1 MTSNADLLNSL
12 KIDRNAA
19 PPASSRK
26 GLWIGVAVAAA
37 VVVIAGGAFALRG
50 GKAMAVQ
57 VTEATA
63 IGAGGSSN
71 ASVLDATGYVV
82 ARRMATVSAKVTG
95 KVREI
100 LIEEGQ
106 HVETG
111 QVLARLDPV
120 DANAQRTLSAAQL
133 SAAQSQ
139 SASVQAQLKQAE
151 ADAARLS
158 SLVKQQLVSRA
169 QFDQAI
175 AARDA
180 LRAQLVT
187 SQRNAQVARDGL
199 QIAANGVDNTIV
211 RAPFAGVVIAKAA
224 QPGEIVSPLSA
235 GGGFTRTGI
244 GTIVDMDSL
253 EVEVDVN
260 EAFLQKVVADAPT
273 IITLN
278 AYPDWKIPGKVI
290 AIIPTAD
297 RSKATVK
304 VRVAFGE
311 KDARVLPD
319 MGARVAFLPV
329 QDSATSS
336 APKISG
342 VLIPS
347 NAVLGSD
354 TVFVLKDGAIA
365 RRNVKVSGNGAE
377 LKVESGVIAGETVVL
392 EPQSSW
398 ADGLRVRVQ

>member
-1 MTSNADLLNSL
+1 MTDRKDLLKQL
-12 KIDRNAA
+12 TIDRDL
-19 PPASSRK
+19 PPERKIPWGWMVTVLALLGLGFGLYTLLNKGSGEIVVKTAVARAASS
-26 GLWIGVAVAAA
+26 AAD
-37 VVVIAGGAFALRG
+37 
-50 GKAMAVQ
+50 
-57 VTEATA
+57 
-63 IGAGGSSN
+63 
-71 ASVLDATGYVV
+71 ASLLDASGYVV
-82 ARRMATVSAKVTG
+82 ARRQATVSSKVTG
-95 KVREI
+95 KVESV
-100 LIEEGQ
+100 LIEEGMR
-106 HVETG
+106 VEKD
-111 QVLARLDPV
+111 QLLATLEPV
-120 DANAQRTLSAAQL
+120 DSQKQLDLTLAQARAAEAQL
-133 SAAQSQ
+133 GDLR
-139 SASVQAQLKQAE
+139 VQIT
-151 ADAARLS
+151 DAARQLKRQQELVAKRLVSQATLDSAETLVS
-158 SLVKQQLVSRA
+158 SLKARLNSAQRSLDVSRA
-169 QFDQAI
+169 S
-175 AARDA
+175 
-180 LRAQLVT
+180 VGV
-187 SQRNAQVARDGL
+187 SQQNL
-199 QIAANGVDNTIV
+199 DNTKV
-211 RAPFAGVVIAKAA
+211 YAPFAGIVIARSA
-224 QPGEIVSPLSA
+224 QVGEIVSPLSA

-311 KDARVLPD
+311 KDTRVLPD

>member
-1 MTSNADLLNSL
+1 MQIIDATRQLKRQQELVAKKLVSQVSLDSAETLVNSL
-12 KIDRNAA
+12 K
-19 PPASSRK
+19 
-26 GLWIGVAVAAA
+26 
-37 VVVIAGGAFALRG
+37 
-50 GKAMAVQ
+50 
-57 VTEATA
+57 
-63 IGAGGSSN
+63 
-71 ASVLDATGYVV
+71 
-82 ARRMATVSAKVTG
+82 
-95 KVREI
+95 
-100 LIEEGQ
+100 
-106 HVETG
+106 
-111 QVLARLDPV
+111 ARL
-120 DANAQRTLSAAQL
+120 NSAQR
-133 SAAQSQ
+133 
-139 SASVQAQLKQAE
+139 
-151 ADAARLS
+151 
-158 SLVKQQLVSRA
+158 SLDVSRA
-169 QFDQAI
+169 SVA
-175 AARDA
+175 
-180 LRAQLVT
+180 V
-187 SQRNAQVARDGL
+187 SQQNL
-199 QIAANGVDNTIV
+199 DNTKV
-211 RAPFAGVVIAKAA
+211 YAPFAGVVIARSA
-224 QPGEIVSPLSA
+224 QVGEIVSPLSA

-273 IITLN
+273 LITLN

-319 MGARVAFLPV
+319 MGARVAFLP
-329 QDSATSS
+329 ATSS
-336 APKISG
+336 ATSAAPTISG

-377 LKVESGVIAGETVVL
+377 LKVESGVTAGETVVL

>member
-1 MTSNADLLNSL
+1 MTDRKDLLKQL
-12 KIDRNAA
+12 TIDRDL
-19 PPASSRK
+19 PPERKIPWGWIATVLALVGIGYVLFTLLNKGIGEIVVKTAVARAASS
-26 GLWIGVAVAAA
+26 AAD
-37 VVVIAGGAFALRG
+37 
-50 GKAMAVQ
+50 
-57 VTEATA
+57 
-63 IGAGGSSN
+63 SSL
-71 ASVLDATGYVV
+71 LDASGYVV
-82 ARRMATVSAKVTG
+82 ARRQATVSSKVTG
-95 KVREI
+95 KVESV
-100 LIEEGQ
+100 LIEEGMR
-106 HVETG
+106 VEKD
-111 QVLARLDPV
+111 QLLATLEPIDSQKQLDLTL
-120 DANAQRTLSAAQL
+120 AQARAADAQL
-133 SAAQSQ
+133 GDLR
-139 SASVQAQLKQAE
+139 VQIV
-151 ADAARLS
+151 DAARQLKRQQELVAKKLVS
-158 SLVKQQLVSRA
+158 QASLDSAETLVNSLKARLNSAQRSLDVSRA
-169 QFDQAI
+169 SVA
-175 AARDA
+175 
-180 LRAQLVT
+180 V
-187 SQRNAQVARDGL
+187 SQQNL
-199 QIAANGVDNTIV
+199 DNTKV
-211 RAPFAGVVIAKAA
+211 YAPFAGVVIARSA
-224 QPGEIVSPLSA
+224 QVGEIVSPLSA

-304 VRVAFGE
+304 VRVSFGE

-319 MGARVAFLPV
+319 MGARVAFLSTKN
-329 QDSATSS
+329 SATSA
-336 APKISG
+336 APTISG

-365 RRNVKVSGNGAE
+365 RRSVKVSGNGAE
-377 LKVESGVIAGETVVL
+377 LKVESGVTAGETVVL